1 MSKNPLIN
9 RFKKNRKSSIRYGD
23 IDQLTRPSD
32 IQKSVTFR
40 LQIFGVVIIVLMA
53 TILVRLYQV
62 QVVDQQYY
70 KDRLELFTR
79 RYQTVTT
86 PRGEIKDRYGEIL
99 VANSEQLVITYL
111 PPLRVT
117 DREKWDLAFL
127 FADNFEVSTEN
138 LRTRDLKDLFIM
150 LHNDEANQ

>member
-1 MSKNPLIN
+1 
-9 RFKKNRKSSIRYGD
+9 
-23 IDQLTRPSD
+23 
-32 IQKSVTFR
+32 
-40 LQIFGVVIIVLMA
+40 LQIFGVVIIVLMS

-62 QVVDQQYY
+62 QVIDQQYY
-70 KDRLELFTR
+70 QNRLEIYTR

-117 DREKWDLAFL
+117 DREKWDLAYL
-127 FADNFEVSTEN
+127 FADNFEVSTDN
-138 LRTRDLKDLFIM
+138 LRI
-150 LHNDEANQ
+150 QGI